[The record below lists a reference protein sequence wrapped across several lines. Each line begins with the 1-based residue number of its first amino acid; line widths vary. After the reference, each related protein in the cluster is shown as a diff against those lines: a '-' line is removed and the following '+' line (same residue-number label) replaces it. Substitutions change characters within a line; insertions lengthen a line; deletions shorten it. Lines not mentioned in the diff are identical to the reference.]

1 MPSQRTNDK
10 QEKTIPNSW
19 LILQIAAQREAAPVA
34 AIAPSLQISFDKTRK
49 VGNWW
54 RRKGKTLPNVLWE
67 DWMHL

>member
-1 MPSQRTNDK
+1 VPSQGTNDK

-49 VGNWW
+49 VGN
-54 RRKGKTLPNVLWE
+54 
-67 DWMHL
+67 